1 MDAAMNEP
9 VTTSPGAK
17 PGSSAGQNIP
27 PSAARARANR
37 WRVAYRRRVMV
48 FDAVTLAAAVIFAEW
63 LGTRLAHR
71 HFADFTT
78 ATAFSIGIYLA
89 WFVALEYAG
98 TRDLSLVSQQAE
110 EYRRVAVATG
120 WTFAIAAAF
129 EIFLD
134 MPISR
139 IQFGVTFGLGL
150 VGLVLTR
157 HLLRAD
163 VRRRRKQGKYI
174 SRVVALGHLDAAR
187 TLCEYFA
194 RSPSAGYQ
202 VVGVCLPDAG
212 NRIGQHVTMPTG
224 SVPIL
229 GFNDDSAI
237 ESAVQSAG
245 ADTLA
250 VVYSEHLGPEKIKY
264 LAWRMQS
271 IQTGLIVVPGLTEVG
286 AHRLQ
291 LRPLENLPLFVIDAP
306 THDTTSMITK
316 RILDIVLA
324 SIGLVVA
331 LPVIALAG
339 LAIKLDDRGP
349 VFYRQQ
355 RVGMDGKP
363 FKIIKLRS
371 MYVDTDKTAQPESH
385 RHGSIFHK
393 RTSDSCVT
401 RVGKFLR
408 ATSIDELPQLFNV
421 LEGSMSIVGPRPL
434 AVGEAATRE
443 HFIEHRSHVK
453 PGMTGLWQV
462 SGRSDLQDKD
472 RIRLDESYAGNWSVV
487 GDLLIIWRTVG
498 AVLKRKGAY

>member
-1 MDAAMNEP
+1 MNAATNEP
-9 VTTSPGAK
+9 LATSLDVTPDSFASPYLQ
-17 PGSSAGQNIP
+17 PDV
-27 PSAARARANR
+27 ARAQARKWRSAYR
-37 WRVAYRRRVMV
+37 WRVLIV
-48 FDAVTLAAAVIFAEW
+48 DAVILAAVVILAEY
-63 LGTRLAHR
+63 LGTTFYFH
-71 HFADFTT
+71 HFATFTQATVFSVAAFVVWLT
-78 ATAFSIGIYLA
+78 ALA
-89 WFVALEYAG
+89 YVDS
-98 TRDLSLVSQQAE
+98 RDLSLVGLQAE
-110 EYRRVAVATG
+110 EYRRVGEATG
-120 WTFAIAAAF
+120 WTFALMAGF

-150 VGLVLTR
+150 IGLIAGR

-174 SRVVALGHLDAAR
+174 SRVVALGDVDAAR

-194 RSPSAGYQ
+194 RSPGSGYQ
-202 VVGVCLPDAG
+202 VVGLCIPDNDEALG
-212 NRIGQHVTMPTG
+212 TTVSMPTG
-224 SVPIL
+224 DVPIL
-229 GFNDDSAI
+229 GYREDGEI
-237 ESAVQSAG
+237 EGAVQSAG

-250 VVYSEHLGPEKIKY
+250 AVYSENLGPEQVKF
-264 LAWRMQS
+264 LAWRMQA
-271 IQTGLIVVPGLTEVG
+271 INTELIIVPGLTEVA

-306 THDTTSMITK
+306 THDATSMITK
-316 RILDIVLA
+316 RILDLVLGT
-324 SIGLVVA
+324 IGVLVA

-363 FKIIKLRS
+363 FKIVKLRS
-371 MYVDTDKTAQPESH
+371 MYVDTDKTPQSAQH
-385 RHGSIFHK
+385 RHGSMFHK

-401 RVGKFLR
+401 RVGKFIR

-421 LEGSMSIVGPRPL
+421 LGGSMSLVGPRPL
-434 AVGEAATRE
+434 AVGEAGSDTA
-443 HFIEHRSHVK
+443 FIEHREHVK

-462 SGRSDLQDKD
+462 SGRSELEDKD
-472 RIRLDESYAGNWSVV
+472 RVRLDVSYAGNWSVV
-487 GDLLIIWRTVG
+487 GDLVIIWRTVG

>member
-1 MDAAMNEP
+1 MKSDSFARP
-9 VTTSPGAK
+9 HVGPD
-17 PGSSAGQNIP
+17 Q
-27 PSAARARANR
+27 ARAQARR
-37 WRVAYRRRVMV
+37 WRSAYHRRVLLV
-48 FDAVTLAAAVIFAEW
+48 DALTLVVVVIFAEW
-63 LGTRLAHR
+63 IGTRLAHR

-78 ATAFSIGIYLA
+78 ATAFSVGIYIGWL
-89 WFVALEYAG
+89 VALGYARS
-98 TRDLSLVSQQAE
+98 RDLSLVGQQVE
-110 EYRRVAVATG
+110 EYRRVAAATG

-150 VGLVLTR
+150 IGLFLTR
-157 HLLRAD
+157 YLLRAD
-163 VRRRRKQGKYI
+163 IRRRRKKGTYI
-174 SRVVALGHLDAAR
+174 SRVVALGDLDSSR

-202 VVGVCLPDAG
+202 VVGLCVPDCG
-212 NRIGQHVTMPTG
+212 DRIGQNVGLPTG

-229 GFNDDSAI
+229 GYNDDSLI

-245 ADTLA
+245 ADTVA
-250 VVYSEHLGPEKIKY
+250 VVYSEQLGPETVEY
-264 LAWRMQS
+264 LAWRMEA
-271 IQTGLIVVPGLTEVG
+271 INTELIVIPALTEVA

-291 LRPLENLPLFVIDAP
+291 LRPIENMPLFVIEAP
-306 THDTTSMITK
+306 THDAPSMITK
-316 RILDIVLA
+316 RILDLVLA
-324 SIGLVVA
+324 TIGLVVA

-339 LAIKLDDRGP
+339 VAIKLDDRGP

-355 RVGMDGKP
+355 RVGMDGRP

-401 RVGKFLR
+401 RVGKLLR

-434 AVGEAATRE
+434 AVGEAGTHE

-462 SGRSDLQDKD
+462 SGRSDLEDKD